1 MVAVIKNDASFY
13 EAPGL
18 APNGE
23 MRPAYGPEGGLF
35 IPAEWGIRTL
45 PVLPVVEHPCPYT
58 NGELYSALE
67 YHYGE
72 VVSAGAGGVT
82 FSTVNINPDAPISVL
97 THTIILRM
105 KAQERRKLKIDFSV
119 SGFSIDADSS
129 LSANASAR
137 VMYRVKDKRSPTGYI
152 YDHSGVDNITGVYHA
167 YNDAGVLVEECASA
181 ELTIWL
187 RYALL
192 IEVSVLALKA
202 DGEHG
207 VYGVNPGTV
216 TLAFSGG

>member
-35 IPAEWGIRTL
+35 IPAEWGFRTF

-82 FSTVNINPDAPISVL
+82 FSTVNIIPDGPMSVL
-97 THTIILRM
+97 SHIIILRM

-129 LSANASAR
+129 LSANASAW
-137 VMYRVKDKRSPTGYI
+137 VMYRVKDNRSTTGYT
-152 YDHSGVDNITGVYHA
+152 YSGVDSGVEYHA

>member
-1 MVAVIKNDASFY
+1 MVAVIKNDASFF

-35 IPAEWGIRTL
+35 IPAKWGLRTPL

-58 NGELYSALE
+58 NGELYSELE
-67 YHYGE
+67 DHYGE

-82 FSTVNINPDAPISVL
+82 FSTVNIIPDGPISVL
-97 THTIILRM
+97 SHIIILRM

-137 VMYRVKDKRSPTGYI
+137 VMYRVKDNRSPTGYT
-152 YDHSGVDNITGVYHA
+152 YSCVDSGVQYHA